1 MTTLKTPS
9 FPLFKRGDHQTK
21 QNTTKNQLDPVNY
34 HNNINGLS
42 PIKNSLFFTQL
53 IQKIADNN
61 NVGAGDVLGETVTF
75 FRTWRRESNINLD
88 YSSLFQGGSQNNAL
102 TSNDSG
108 DRENSNHP
116 LDSFISTILFPP
128 SHVVRPNPIT
138 RDQAEFTQFGMI
150 ILNQALSDYYSRKI
164 ALAQSDNRAASFIAN
179 IRQEQS
185 MMQDGF
191 SEIQRIMRSNQGMT
205 TAQAISEYER
215 SSSRRFSAVLQEINP
230 HLVELIE
237 TEDGRSSGQGQLR
250 TIQQMMGED
259 RNHYLDQVVVYS
271 LNELDRNHGRESSQN
286 RGLGAILTDVVSTLS
301 IGADDFIDGINVFE
315 ENNTLHSQIAATRAG
330 LQYYEVIGE
339 TLGQFWS
346 VEGGLIMIATTLI
359 GLYAFRTAQVGIL
372 MRLGVAGLESIP
384 IGARILG
391 TLGGLGA
398 RFVLENGSRFGMQA
412 LYQQI
417 DDPELGRA
425 LTFDRAILSL
435 PQNAL
440 SMIIGMSFDRCV
452 QGIVGESFSRSACAE
467 GFSDM
472 FENWGCE
479 IFRISDLDTRP
490 FWVRFTGSML
500 GGFGFEGMMRGV
512 HVGGSY
518 LLPSHANTI
527 NGMMAVEQGRSTAE
541 SCVSRPL
548 VGRECNVKGK
558 GFLISY
564 KDKLQIFCLG

>member
-1 MTTLKTPS
+1 
-9 FPLFKRGDHQTK
+9 
-21 QNTTKNQLDPVNY
+21 
-34 HNNINGLS
+34 
-42 PIKNSLFFTQL
+42 
-53 IQKIADNN
+53 
-61 NVGAGDVLGETVTF
+61 VTF

-88 YSSLFQGGSQNNAL
+88 YSSLFQGGSQNNVL

-286 RGLGAILTDVVSTLS
+286 RGLGAILTDVVSTFS

-372 MRLGVAGLESIP
+372 MRL
-384 IGARILG
+384 AR
-391 TLGGLGA
+391 
-398 RFVLENGSRFGMQA
+398 V
-412 LYQQI
+412 Y
-417 DDPELGRA
+417 
-425 LTFDRAILSL
+425 
-435 PQNAL
+435 
-440 SMIIGMSFDRCV
+440 
-452 QGIVGESFSRSACAE
+452 
-467 GFSDM
+467 
-472 FENWGCE
+472 
-479 IFRISDLDTRP
+479 
-490 FWVRFTGSML
+490 
-500 GGFGFEGMMRGV
+500 
-512 HVGGSY
+512 
-518 LLPSHANTI
+518 
-527 NGMMAVEQGRSTAE
+527 
-541 SCVSRPL
+541 
-548 VGRECNVKGK
+548 
-558 GFLISY
+558 
-564 KDKLQIFCLG
+564 